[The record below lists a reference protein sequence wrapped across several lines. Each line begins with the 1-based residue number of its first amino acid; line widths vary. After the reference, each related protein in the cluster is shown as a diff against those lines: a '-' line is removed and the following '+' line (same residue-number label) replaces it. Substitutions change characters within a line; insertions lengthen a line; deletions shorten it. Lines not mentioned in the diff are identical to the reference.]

1 MPRPSCGLSAGVK
14 RFNVGRTFER
24 KHRLKSVIL
33 TPKRVSQRQLST
45 TWLLLETCYI
55 CVTDFYPT
63 ALQVSVQYNYRFG
76 DQRPTLDNNF

>member
-24 KHRLKSVIL
+24 KHLKSVIL

>member
-24 KHRLKSVIL
+24 KHSIGALK
-33 TPKRVSQRQLST
+33 T
-45 TWLLLETCYI
+45 TIVNDRLLLETCYI

-63 ALQVSVQYNYRFG
+63 ALVVQVSVQYNYRFG

>member
-24 KHRLKSVIL
+24 KHSTQKCDSHTKKS
-33 TPKRVSQRQLST
+33 QST
-45 TWLLLETCYI
+45 TIVNDLVVAGNLLYLR
-55 CVTDFYPT
+55 TDFYPT